1 MAPGYSSYPQLSLP
15 QFIPQGKAVAGG
27 SGVFFDLA
35 AVTNSRQ
42 CWHEHGFLWS
52 IPV

>member
-1 MAPGYSSYPQLSLP
+1 MASGYSSYPQLSLP
-15 QFIPQGKAVAGG
+15 QFIPQGKPWRVAQA
-27 SGVFFDLA
+27 FDLA

-42 CWHEHGFLWS
+42 CWHQHGFLWS